1 MTTMLFTTSGKMYV
15 GTSNNGLYYSTD
27 NGSSWTNDAGLGQI
41 NITQLATDAGGNI
54 YVEASSGASV
64 LFRSTD
70 GGSSWNLVGSG
81 LFNGVGQATS
91 IAANGTY
98 LYTGMNDGVYL
109 STDQGTMWS
118 LLHNNAQSPTSVSAV
133 VVDAHGNVFASTSNG
148 VYFSAD
154 SGTTWNA
161 INKGLTSSVTA
172 PSVTGLAINSSDY
185 LFASVPNNGVY
196 RSANTTETVY
206 TIQNFWEFLNGPYG
220 ARDSAGTPDT
230 AGTPDNVP
238 FNITAIANARDGS
251 ILAGVDGNNSQNGEF
266 GIMRSSDNGSSWN
279 WVYYHP
285 GIYALALAPNGT
297 LFAGGDVFLSSTDNG
312 ATWNQLSDLG
322 RMWIFAFDSLGNMY
336 SGTIDKG
343 MIRSTDNG
351 NTWTEI
357 NQGLP
362 NSGPAGQ
369 QYPDFEEES
378 ITVDNNNNIFVTLR
392 DNGVYRSA
400 DHGNTWVGVNY
411 GLQDGGQNVRQVTA
425 GKNGYLYVGNQG
437 LSYSTNEGLSWNR
450 DSTLTINPYTIG
462 ADPQSGDVFISTGSS
477 IFRSG
482 DNGASWVE
490 ADNGVPDSARYFY
503 GGFSF
508 GSDGHVYAGSYYGVY
523 RSIHEDS
530 SNIGT
535 TPTGVY
541 EQRLP
546 VPVDADLNFTVF
558 PNPAQTQATL
568 QFVVPNSAP
577 VTVTVSDVLGRTVAT
592 LLNRED
598 HIAGTYQ
605 LNYNTSN
612 LLPGMYFCIMRAG
625 NMVKMTHMLVTK

>member
-1 MTTMLFTTSGKMYV
+1 MLFTTSGKMYV

-41 NITQLATDAGGNI
+41 NITQLATDAGGNL

-70 GGSSWNLVGSG
+70 DGSSWNLVGSG
-81 LFNGVGQATS
+81 LYNGNGGAS
-91 IAANGTY
+91 SFAGHGTY
-98 LYTGMNDGVYL
+98 LYAGMSDGVYL
-109 STDQGTMWS
+109 STDNGTTWT
-118 LLHNNAQSPTSVSAV
+118 LKHNNAVSPTSVSSLAV
-133 VVDAHGNVFASTSNG
+133 DGDGNVFAATYNG

-172 PSVTGLAINSSDY
+172 PSVSGLAINSSDY

-206 TIQNFWEFLNGPYG
+206 AIQNYWEFLNGPYG
-220 ARDSAGTPDT
+220 TRDS

-251 ILAGVDGNNSQNGEF
+251 IIANVDGNNSQNGEF
-266 GIMRSSDNGSSWN
+266 GIMRSTDNGGSWSWTYQYN
-279 WVYYHP
+279 
-285 GIYALALAPNGT
+285 GIYAIVVAPNGT
-297 LFAGGDVFLSSTDNG
+297 VFAGGEELISSSDNG
-312 ATWNQLSDLG
+312 ATWSQLGNPG
-322 RMWIFAFDSLGNMY
+322 RMWFFAFDSLGNMY
-336 SGTIDKG
+336 SGTLDKG

-357 NQGLP
+357 NQGFP

-392 DNGVYRSA
+392 NNGVYRSV
-400 DHGNTWVGVNY
+400 DHGNTWIAVNY
-411 GLQDGGQNVRQVTA
+411 GLPNMGNNVRQVTA
-425 GKNGYLYVGNQG
+425 GKNGYIYVGDQG
-437 LSYSTNEGLSWNR
+437 LSYSTNQGLVWKV
-450 DSTLTINPYTIG
+450 DSNLNVNPYTIG
-462 ADPQSGDVFISTGSS
+462 ADPVSGDVFVSNGSS
-477 IFRSG
+477 VFRSN

-568 QFVVPNSAP
+568 QFVVPSSAP

-592 LLNRED
+592 LLNREE

-612 LLPGMYFCIMRAG
+612 LLPGMYFCTMRAG